1 MKFTIDRAAF
11 LTAVSTAQLATRKN
25 PARIILRSLRLTATP
40 EGLHLTGTDNQI
52 FVQCTAPAEVATP
65 GDICADVEHLR
76 ALLGNSPDGPVTV
89 SLDDNNWLTITAG
102 ACVWRMP
109 AYSADEFPDVP
120 EVEGE
125 QISIPA
131 VGLCGQL
138 RKTLPFT
145 SSDETRAVMCSVYLE
160 SSGDT
165 LTATATDG
173 HRLATVAA
181 AVALPEYT
189 VVVPKDMVKTVLAVA
204 EGHASLALII
214 GDTDLTIA
222 VGSVVITRRRTPGAY
237 PRFRS
242 VIPQDTPTIIG
253 MESAALTATLR
264 RVAFFQSGNTGVALR
279 VADGA
284 LSATAENPE
293 KGEVRDEFTV
303 DYDGP
308 PLEVSYNPKFLLDL
322 LAALD
327 SDRLTLALNHTDG
340 PGVFR
345 PEGNDNETFVLM
357 PLRAR

>member
-11 LTAVSTAQLATRKN
+11 LTAVSTAQLAVQRN
-25 PARIILRSLRLTATP
+25 PARLILKSLRLTATP
-40 EGLHLTGTDNQI
+40 EGLALTGSDNRM
-52 FVQCTAPAEVATP
+52 FVHATAPAEVATP
-65 GDICADVEHLR
+65 GDICADAEHLR
-76 ALLGNSPDGPVTV
+76 ALLDRSPAGAITV

-109 AYSADEFPDVP
+109 AYPADEFPDVP
-120 EVEGE
+120 EVSGE
-125 QISIPA
+125 PISIPA

-138 RKTLPFT
+138 RKALPFT

-181 AVALPEYT
+181 AVALPEFT
-189 VVVPKDMVKTVLAVA
+189 IVVPKDAVKTVLAVA
-204 EGHASLALII
+204 EGHASLALTI
-214 GDTDLTIA
+214 GETDLTIA

-237 PRFRS
+237 PKFRN
-242 VIPQDTPTIIG
+242 VIPSETPTVIG

-284 LSATAENPE
+284 LSATADNPE

-322 LAALD
+322 LAAMD
-327 SDRLTLALNHTDG
+327 SDRLTLGLNTADG

-345 PEGNDNETFVLM
+345 PEGSDNETFVLM